1 MGRVFTFPVFANA
14 AFTGLVLGPVM
25 GGFIAQSNAVS
36 WRWTKWTTLIMSGLV
51 LELVMLFQ
59 PETYPPI
66 LLKWK
71 AGHLRPVTGDK
82 WYVGNIEIRGD
93 GFLKRLGTAL
103 YRHFLL
109 TTPEPVIML
118 LALYLTVIYIV
129 LFTFLD
135 GYNYI
140 FGMIHGTSQGSL
152 VLFLGIVVGSFG
164 ASALVLLIY
173 KWA

>member
-1 MGRVFTFPVFANA
+1 VSQDSAGS
-14 AFTGLVLGPVM
+14 LLH
-25 GGFIAQSNAVS
+25 VS
-36 WRWTKWTTLIMSGLV
+36 WRWTEWTTLIMSGLV
-51 LELVMLFQ
+51 LGLVVLFQ
-59 PETYPPI
+59 PEIYPPT

-71 AGHLRPVTGDK
+71 AGHLRAVTGDK
-82 WYVGNIEIRGD
+82 WYVSDVEIRGD
-93 GFLKRLGTAL
+93 SFLKRLETAL

-140 FGMIHGTSQGSL
+140 FWHDTRNVAGDHWSSIFGDRG
-152 VLFLGIVVGSFG
+152 GVVWSFC
-164 ASALVLLIY
+164 VPLIY
-173 KWA
+173 EWAKRDLKKVQEKGIDCLLGLGCGF